1 MDNLGSHRGQ
11 AVRRLIRAAGAK
23 LFFLARYSP
32 DLNPIEQVFAKLKT
46 LLRKTD
52 PRTIEATW
60 RSIGSLLER
69 FTPQHA
75 LAATPSLFSDAL
87 PISKSYMGRQCAYD
101 TEFTTTEY
109 VLVSIRAM
117 AAGNSEPLTWLLYC
131 SLIGSGWQGFAGWAV
146 ASETPKL
153 LLSRNTLSTEE
164 QVKIGQILIGLSV
177 LPLLA
182 GAATAAQP
190 TLLSDTQM
198 DKVTAG
204 DNELPAG
211 FVTSTI
217 QITTARGFIPV
228 QIKYA
233 IFPVCDTC
241 SPTAA
246 LANAALA
253 ALLPP
258 NP

>member
-1 MDNLGSHRGQ
+1 MVTILQ
-11 AVRRLIRAAGAK
+11 
-23 LFFLARYSP
+23 
-32 DLNPIEQVFAKLKT
+32 LN
-46 LLRKTD
+46 
-52 PRTIEATW
+52 
-60 RSIGSLLER
+60 R
-69 FTPQHA
+69 FGMT
-75 LAATPSLFSDAL
+75 
-87 PISKSYMGRQCAYD
+87 
-101 TEFTTTEY
+101 
-109 VLVSIRAM
+109 
-117 AAGNSEPLTWLLYC
+117 
-131 SLIGSGWQGFAGWAV
+131 GFAGWAV
-146 ASETPKL
+146 VSETPKL

-258 NP
+258 ILKSKTPPGFFMNKLLMGWVALSFLGGTAVAGQPLTNQQMDRVTAGFTAVSQADAEGLAGKSGIVLTTTATLAEVVPFATATLGEASSTLFEIGISIAVFDCDQPFYLGGNPGLDR

>member
-1 MDNLGSHRGQ
+1 
-11 AVRRLIRAAGAK
+11 
-23 LFFLARYSP
+23 
-32 DLNPIEQVFAKLKT
+32 
-46 LLRKTD
+46 
-52 PRTIEATW
+52 
-60 RSIGSLLER
+60 
-69 FTPQHA
+69 
-75 LAATPSLFSDAL
+75 
-87 PISKSYMGRQCAYD
+87 
-101 TEFTTTEY
+101 
-109 VLVSIRAM
+109 
-117 AAGNSEPLTWLLYC
+117 
-131 SLIGSGWQGFAGWAV
+131 
-146 ASETPKL
+146 
-153 LLSRNTLSTEE
+153 
-164 QVKIGQILIGLSV
+164 VKINQMLIGLGL

-190 TLLSDTQM
+190 TLLSDAQM
-198 DKVTAG
+198 DRVTAG
-204 DNELPAG
+204 DEPPAG

-217 QITTARGFIPV
+217 QIRTAGGLIPV